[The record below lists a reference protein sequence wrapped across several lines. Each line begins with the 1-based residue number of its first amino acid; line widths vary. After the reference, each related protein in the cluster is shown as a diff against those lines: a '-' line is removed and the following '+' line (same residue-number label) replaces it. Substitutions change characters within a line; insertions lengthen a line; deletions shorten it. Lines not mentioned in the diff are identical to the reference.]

1 MEGWI
6 EVVILVNRE
15 GKVVEANVDKQSSNT
30 VNSLRAEAVAAAKRT
45 TFKPD
50 PNAPE
55 IQKGRIHYN
64 YVNR

>member
-1 MEGWI
+1 MVAI
-6 EVVILVNRE
+6 TVNRE
-15 GKVVEANVDKQSSNT
+15 GKVISADVEKQSSSA
-30 VNSLRAEAVAAAKRT
+30 VNPLKAEAMAAAKRT

-55 IQKGRIHYN
+55 VQKGTIRYN